1 MLELKLIVKYFNK
14 TSFAEIKRKG
24 FVTGEFRFQDDECMF
39 QITERGIAYLND
51 EILSPFTVSNEFVKT
66 YRDLFS
72 KSKIQIIGKQGD
84 EAAVK
89 RNLIAFMKEYEVNEE
104 QILKLA
110 EMYIESVKDPTY
122 IMQADYCLY
131 KEKSGVKTSKLGEF
145 LEYLNEENRRK
156 IYNWV

>member
-1 MLELKLIVKYFNK
+1 MLELKLIVKYFSK
-14 TSFAEIKRKG
+14 TSFAELKRKG
-24 FVTGEFRFQDDECMF
+24 YVTGEFSFDGDECKF
-39 QITERGIAYLND
+39 SITDRGIAYLND
-51 EILSPFTVSNEFVKT
+51 EILSPLTVSAEFVKT

-72 KSKIQIIGKQGD
+72 KSRIQVIGKQGD
-84 EAAVK
+84 EAAVR
-89 RNLIAFMKEYEVNEE
+89 RNLTAFMKEYEVNED
-104 QILKLA
+104 QVLKLA